1 MKRDSEKEVEKVNID
16 LNDNEQQP
24 EQPEEADLKESHLA
38 FAVPIKNSFE
48 PLEDKSNLKVLENF
62 SHLPFLPTHKIC
74 ETFSDQLS
82 RQIGQF

>member
-1 MKRDSEKEVEKVNID
+1 MKRDSEKEVEKVNIY

-48 PLEDKSNLKVLENF
+48 PLEEN
-62 SHLPFLPTHKIC
+62 PT
-74 ETFSDQLS
+74 
-82 RQIGQF
+82 